1 MDCIRGA
8 QFAVILTNNNLITE
22 TMLTRI
28 RFSATIMTAVLT
40 GLLLTSCRSAQK
52 FTESG
57 DYDGAIEFCVQKL
70 RGKSKKKTEY
80 VQGLELAFQKAQARD
95 LRIAEN
101 LAAANRP
108 ENWEKIN
115 NIHRKIRDR
124 QNLVAPL
131 LPLRS
136 KDGYRAQFEFVAIEK
151 MEMES
156 RENAAG
162 YLYSRADDF
171 LLQAERGDRL
181 AAREAYYM
189 LEDLER
195 RYFRNYK
202 DKDRMM
208 QDARTLGTTHI
219 LFEVKNQ
226 SDKLLPRA
234 FQDRVMSMGTYDLN
248 SEWKSFHFRSEPG
261 VPADYRVVFNI
272 RRVDI
277 SPERISERE
286 YIDEKDIQDGWEYVL
301 DERGNVKKD
310 TAGNDIKKPRYVCI
324 RAVVLEAYQT
334 KAARLTGVLEVFDG
348 VRNVRLDSRDMSA
361 EILFEHYAAT
371 FRGDARA
378 LSEQSRRIIGNRP
391 LPFPADEDMLV
402 QAADRLKPD
411 IRQELR
417 HNKAIL

>member
-1 MDCIRGA
+1 
-8 QFAVILTNNNLITE
+8 
-22 TMLTRI
+22 MLTRI
-28 RFSATIMTAVLT
+28 RFSAPLFMALCF
-40 GLLLTSCRSAQK
+40 GLLLTACRTAQK

-57 DYDGAIEFCVQKL
+57 NYDGAIEFCVQKL

-108 ENWEKIN
+108 ENWEKVN
-115 NIHRKIRDR
+115 NMHRKIQDR

-131 LPLRS
+131 LPLAS
-136 KDGYRAQFEFVAIEK
+136 KDGYRARFEFVSIEK
-151 MEMES
+151 LEAES
-156 RENAAG
+156 REKAAE
-162 YLYSRADDF
+162 YLYNRAEDL
-171 LLQAERGDRL
+171 LLQADRGDRQ
-181 AAREAYYM
+181 AARDAYTT
-189 LEDLER
+189 LQDLER
-195 RYFRNYK
+195 RYFSNYK
-202 DKDRMM
+202 NKDRMM

-226 SDKLLPRA
+226 SDQLLPRE
-234 FQDRVMSMGTYDLN
+234 FQDRVMAMGAYDLN
-248 SEWKSFHFRSEPG
+248 SEWKVFHFKPEKGIP
-261 VPADYRVVFNI
+261 VDYRVVFNI

-277 SPERISERE
+277 SPERINERE
-286 YIDEKDIQDGWEYVL
+286 YVDEKEIQDGWDYVL

-310 TAGNDIKKPRYVCI
+310 TAGNDIKTPHYIRI
-324 RAVVLEAYQT
+324 RAIVLEAYQT
-334 KAARLTGVLEVFDG
+334 KAARLSGMLEVYDAT
-348 VRNVRLDSRDMSA
+348 NVRLDTRDLGT

-378 LSEQSRRIIGNRP
+378 LSEASRRCIGNRP
-391 LPFPADEDMLV
+391 APFPPDEDMLV

-417 HNKAIL
+417 GNRAIL

>member
-1 MDCIRGA
+1 
-8 QFAVILTNNNLITE
+8 
-22 TMLTRI
+22 MLTRI
-28 RFSATIMTAVLT
+28 RFTAPILIAVLT
-40 GLLLTSCRSAQK
+40 GLLFTACRSAQK

-101 LAAANRP
+101 LTAANRP
-108 ENWEKIN
+108 ENWEKVN

-136 KDGYRAQFEFVAIEK
+136 KDGYRAEFEFVAIERL
-151 MEMES
+151 EMES
-156 RENAAG
+156 REKAAE
-162 YLYSRADDF
+162 YLYTRADEL
-171 LLQAERGDRL
+171 LLQAEHGDRL
-181 AAREAYYM
+181 AARDAYYT
-189 LEDLER
+189 LQDLER
-195 RYFRNYK
+195 RYFRDYK

-234 FQDRVMSMGTYDLN
+234 FQDRVMLAGSYDLN
-248 SEWKSFHFRSEPG
+248 SEWKSFHFRPEPG
-261 VPADYRVVFNI
+261 IPADYRVVFNI
-272 RRVDI
+272 RRVDV

-286 YIDEKDIQDGWEYVL
+286 YVDEKDIQDGWEYVL

-324 RAVVLEAYQT
+324 RAVVLEAHQT
-334 KAARLTGVLEVFDG
+334 KAARLSGVLEVYDAA
-348 VRNVRLDSRDMSA
+348 RNIRLDGRDLGA
-361 EILFEHYAAT
+361 EILFENYAAT

-378 LSEQSRRIIGNRP
+378 LSEQSRRLIGNRP
-391 LPFPADEDMLV
+391 VPFPPDEDMLV

-417 HNKAIL
+417 NNRAIL

>member
-1 MDCIRGA
+1 
-8 QFAVILTNNNLITE
+8 
-22 TMLTRI
+22 MLTRI
-28 RFSATIMTAVLT
+28 RFSAPLFMALCF
-40 GLLLTSCRSAQK
+40 GLLLTACRTAQK

-108 ENWEKIN
+108 ENWEKVN
-115 NIHRKIRDR
+115 NMHRKIQDR

-131 LPLRS
+131 LPLVS
-136 KDGYRAQFEFVAIEK
+136 KDGYRARFEFVSIEK
-151 MEMES
+151 LEAES
-156 RENAAG
+156 REKAAE
-162 YLYSRADDF
+162 YLYNRAEDL
-171 LLQAERGDRL
+171 LLQADRGDRQ
-181 AAREAYYM
+181 AARDAYST
-189 LEDLER
+189 LQDLER
-195 RYFRNYK
+195 RYFSNYK
-202 DKDRMM
+202 NKDRMM

-226 SDKLLPRA
+226 SDQLLPRE
-234 FQDRVMSMGTYDLN
+234 FQDRVMAMGTYDLN
-248 SEWKSFHFRSEPG
+248 SEWKVFHFKPEQGIP
-261 VPADYRVVFNI
+261 VDYRVVFNI

-277 SPERISERE
+277 SPERINERE
-286 YIDEKDIQDGWEYVL
+286 YVDEKEIQDGWDYVL

-310 TAGNDIKKPRYVCI
+310 TAGNDIKTPHYIRI
-324 RAVVLEAYQT
+324 RAIVLEAYQT
-334 KAARLTGVLEVFDG
+334 KAARLSGMMEVYDAA
-348 VRNVRLDSRDMSA
+348 RNVRLDTRELGT

-371 FRGDARA
+371 FRGDVRA
-378 LSEQSRRIIGNRP
+378 LSEASRRCIGNRP
-391 LPFPADEDMLV
+391 APFPPDEDMLV

-417 HNKAIL
+417 ENRAIL